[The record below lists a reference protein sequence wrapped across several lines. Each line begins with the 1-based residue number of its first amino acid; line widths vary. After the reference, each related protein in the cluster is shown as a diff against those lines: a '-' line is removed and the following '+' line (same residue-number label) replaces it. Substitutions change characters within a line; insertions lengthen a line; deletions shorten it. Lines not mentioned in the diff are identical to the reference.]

1 MIKNS
6 SIILN
11 TQPYKECSSHEYGS
25 CETNFQIALIAFS
38 DSIASKTY
46 RNTTAKQQNRTDYWN
61 DVINWWPPVSIADFQ
76 VQVRSNEI
84 SENQSF

>member
-11 TQPYKECSSHEYGS
+11 SQPYEECGSHKDGSS
-25 CETNFQIALIAFS
+25 ETNSQIALIAFG

-61 DVINWWPPVSIADFQ
+61 DVINRRFPVPIAYFQ